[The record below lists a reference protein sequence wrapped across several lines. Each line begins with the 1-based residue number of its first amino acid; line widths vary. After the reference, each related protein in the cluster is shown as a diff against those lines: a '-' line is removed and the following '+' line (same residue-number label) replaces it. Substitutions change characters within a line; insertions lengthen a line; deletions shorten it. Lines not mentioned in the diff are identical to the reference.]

1 MKFWFQRAVL
11 GHRWAAFLLLGL
23 AFFGFGAGTLNLFFL
38 LRANA
43 QLLAENGWQAVMD
56 GGLRQLVE
64 LLLSGYAG
72 MACYLVFKACEY
84 SLVRQLAEPSS
95 TTRAAGSSPA

>member
-1 MKFWFQRAVL
+1 MKLWFQRAVL
-11 GHRWAAFLLLGL
+11 GRRWAAFLLLGL

-43 QLLAENGWQAVMD
+43 ELLADNGWQAVMD

-64 LLLSGYAG
+64 LLVSGYAS
-72 MACYLVFKACEY
+72 MVCYLIFKACEY
-84 SLVRQLAEPSS
+84 SLVRQLAEPSRS
-95 TTRAAGSSPA
+95 NRAADSSTA